1 MALRAIPPRF
11 VRSWNGTRARLEKED
26 CIMTIG
32 LFGEDS
38 SLILALQNDL
48 KEKGFGLW
56 RPTRDLPRDQS
67 QHLVFRKR
75 RLPTDWE
82 SLREAGMVLVCVGEP
97 VDPAVSFDL
106 VLAPGQSE
114 GEALAKL
121 SRLVRRKLAGP
132 PRPSWDE
139 YFMRIAEVASMR
151 SNCIKRKVGA
161 VVVKDRRI
169 VSTGYNGT
177 PRGTRNCNEGG
188 CPRCSG
194 LAASGTRLD
203 ECLCSHAEENA
214 ITQAAYHGTSVKD
227 GCLYSTFSPC
237 LMCAKMIINS
247 GISEVVFNLG
257 YPLNDST
264 FRLFDEAGVTIRN
277 HRIA

>member
-1 MALRAIPPRF
+1 MI
-11 VRSWNGTRARLEKED
+11 
-26 CIMTIG
+26 IG

-38 SLILALQNDL
+38 PLTLALQSDL
-48 KEKGFGLW
+48 EEKGFGSCPST
-56 RPTRDLPRDQS
+56 RPLPQQQS
-67 QHLVFRKR
+67 QHLVFRER
-75 RLPTDWE
+75 QLPPDWK
-82 SLREAGMVLVCVGEP
+82 SLREAGMVVVWVGEP
-97 VDPAVSFDL
+97 VELAVSFDL
-106 VLAPGQSE
+106 VLPPGQSE
-114 GEALAKL
+114 AEALERLAH
-121 SRLVRRKLAGP
+121 LVRRKLVGP

-139 YFMRIAEVASMR
+139 YFMRIAQVASTR

-177 PRGTRNCNEGG
+177 PRGTKNCNEGG
-188 CPRCSG
+188 CPRCSS
-194 LAASGTRLD
+194 LAVSGTRLD

-247 GISEVVFNLG
+247 GITEVVFNVG

-264 FRLFDEAGVTIRN
+264 FRLFEEAGVTIREY
-277 HRIA
+277 RLV

>member
-1 MALRAIPPRF
+1 MLAAGDPSKMRPFMDRGPGQA
-11 VRSWNGTRARLEKED
+11 GKEV
-26 CIMTIG
+26 CRMIIG

-38 SLILALQNDL
+38 SLTLALQNDL
-48 KEKGFGLW
+48 KEKGFGSC
-56 RPTRDLPRDQS
+56 RSPQSLPREQS
-67 QHLVFRKR
+67 QHLVFRNSR
-75 RLPTDWE
+75 VPSDWE
-82 SLREAGMVLVCVGEP
+82 SLRQAGTVLVWVGEP
-97 VDPAVSFDL
+97 VEPVVVFDL
-106 VLAPGQSE
+106 VLTPGQPE
-114 GEALAKL
+114 GEALEKL
-121 SRLVRRKLAGP
+121 SHLVRRKLVGP

-139 YFMRIAEVASMR
+139 YFMRIAHVASMR

-177 PRGTRNCNEGG
+177 PRGTKNCNEGG

-247 GISEVVFNLG
+247 GITEVVFSVA
-257 YPLNDST
+257 YPLNDLT
-264 FRLFDEAGVTIRN
+264 FRLFEEAGVTIREY
-277 HRIA
+277 RIT

>member
-1 MALRAIPPRF
+1 MI
-11 VRSWNGTRARLEKED
+11 
-26 CIMTIG
+26 IG

-38 SLILALQNDL
+38 PLTLALADDL
-48 KEKGFGLW
+48 KEKGFGSCQ
-56 RPTRDLPRDQS
+56 PTRQVLQDQS

-75 RLPTDWE
+75 QVPRDWE
-82 SLREAGMVLVCVGEP
+82 WLREAGVVLVCVGEP
-97 VDPAVSFDL
+97 VEPAASFDL
-106 VLAPGQSE
+106 VLTPLQSQR
-114 GEALAKL
+114 EALEKL
-121 SRLVRRKLAGP
+121 GRLVRQKLIGP

-139 YFMRIAEVASMR
+139 YFMRIAQVASMR

-247 GISEVVFNLG
+247 GITEVVFNVG

-264 FRLFDEAGVTIRN
+264 FRLFEEAGITIREY
-277 HRIA
+277 RIS

>member
-1 MALRAIPPRF
+1 LI
-11 VRSWNGTRARLEKED
+11 
-26 CIMTIG
+26 IG

-38 SLILALQNDL
+38 PLTLALQNDL
-48 KEKGFGLW
+48 KTKGFGSC
-56 RPTRDLPRDQS
+56 RSDQSLPREQS

-75 RLPTDWE
+75 QVPPDWK
-82 SLREAGMVLVCVGEP
+82 SLQEAGMVLVWVGATAESEM
-97 VDPAVSFDL
+97 SFDL
-106 VLAPGQSE
+106 VLPPGQSE
-114 GEALAKL
+114 GEALEKL
-121 SRLVRRKLAGP
+121 SHLVRRRIVGP

-139 YFMRIAEVASMR
+139 YFMRIAQVASMR

-247 GISEVVFNLG
+247 GITEVVFNVA

-264 FRLFDEAGVTIRN
+264 FRLFGEAGVTIREY
-277 HRIA
+277 RIT

>member
-1 MALRAIPPRF
+1 MI
-11 VRSWNGTRARLEKED
+11 
-26 CIMTIG
+26 IG

-38 SLILALQNDL
+38 QLTLVLHNDL
-48 KEKGFGLW
+48 KEKGFRSCQPGE
-56 RPTRDLPRDQS
+56 RLPQDPS
-67 QHLVFRKR
+67 QHLVLRKR
-75 RLPTDWE
+75 QMPPDWE
-82 SLREAGMVLVCVGEP
+82 SLREAGMVLVWAGEP
-97 VDPAVSFDL
+97 VELAVPFDL
-106 VLAPGQSE
+106 VLTPGHSE
-114 GEALAKL
+114 GEALEKL
-121 SRLVRRKLAGP
+121 SRLVRRKLFGP

-139 YFMRIAEVASMR
+139 YFMRIAQVASLR

-177 PRGTRNCNEGG
+177 PRGTKNCNEGG
-188 CPRCSG
+188 CPRCSR
-194 LAASGTRLD
+194 LVASGTRLD

-214 ITQAAYHGTSVKD
+214 ITQAAFHGTSVKD

-247 GISEVVFNLG
+247 GIAEVVFNVE

-264 FRLFDEAGVTIRN
+264 FRLLEQAEVAIRKY
-277 HRIA
+277 RIN

>member
-1 MALRAIPPRF
+1 MI
-11 VRSWNGTRARLEKED
+11 
-26 CIMTIG
+26 IG

-38 SLILALQNDL
+38 SLTLALQNDL
-48 KEKGFGLW
+48 EEKGFGSCPST
-56 RPTRDLPRDQS
+56 RPLPRQQS
-67 QHLVFRKR
+67 QHLVFRER
-75 RLPTDWE
+75 QLPADWK
-82 SLREAGMVLVCVGEP
+82 SLREAGMVLVWAGEP
-97 VDPAVSFDL
+97 VEPAVSFDL
-106 VLAPGQSE
+106 VLPPGQSE
-114 GEALAKL
+114 PEALERL
-121 SRLVRRKLAGP
+121 SHLVRRKLSGP

-139 YFMRIAEVASMR
+139 YFMRIAQVASMR

-188 CPRCSG
+188 CPRCSA

-247 GISEVVFNLG
+247 GITEVVFDVE

-264 FRLFDEAGVTIRN
+264 FRLFEEAGVRIREY
-277 HRIA
+277 RLG

>member
-1 MALRAIPPRF
+1 MI
-11 VRSWNGTRARLEKED
+11 
-26 CIMTIG
+26 IG

-38 SLILALQNDL
+38 PLTLALQNDL
-48 KEKGFGLW
+48 NEKGFGLC
-56 RPTRDLPRDQS
+56 RSAQSLPREQS
-67 QHLVFRKR
+67 RHLVFRQRQVPPDCK
-75 RLPTDWE
+75 
-82 SLREAGMVLVCVGEP
+82 SLREAGMVLVWVGEAAE
-97 VDPAVSFDL
+97 PAVSFDL
-106 VLAPGQSE
+106 VVSPGQSE
-114 GEALAKL
+114 GEALENL

-139 YFMRIAEVASMR
+139 YFMRIAQVASMR

-161 VVVKDRRI
+161 VVVIDRRI

-214 ITQAAYHGTSVKD
+214 ITQAAYHGTSVKG

-247 GISEVVFNLG
+247 GITEVVFDVG

-264 FRLFDEAGVTIRN
+264 FRLFEEAEITIREYRLEN
-277 HRIA
+277 N

>member
-1 MALRAIPPRF
+1 MI
-11 VRSWNGTRARLEKED
+11 
-26 CIMTIG
+26 IG

-38 SLILALQNDL
+38 PLTLALQNDL
-48 KEKGFGLW
+48 EEKGFGACRST
-56 RPTRDLPRDQS
+56 RPLPRQQS
-67 QHLVFRKR
+67 QHLVFRER
-75 RLPTDWE
+75 QLPSDWK
-82 SLREAGMVLVCVGEP
+82 SLREAGMVLVWVGEP
-97 VDPAVSFDL
+97 VEPVVSFDL
-106 VLAPGQSE
+106 VLPLGQSE
-114 GEALAKL
+114 GEALEKL
-121 SRLVRRKLAGP
+121 SHLVRPRLAGP

-139 YFMRIAEVASMR
+139 YFMRIAQVASMR

-227 GCLYSTFSPC
+227 GCLYSTLSPC

-247 GISEVVFNLG
+247 GVREVVFNEG
-257 YPLNDST
+257 YPLNDAT
-264 FRLFDEAGVTIRN
+264 FRLFEEAGITIREF
-277 HRIA
+277 RLT

>member
-1 MALRAIPPRF
+1 MI
-11 VRSWNGTRARLEKED
+11 
-26 CIMTIG
+26 IG

-38 SLILALQNDL
+38 ALTLALQNDL
-48 KEKGFGLW
+48 REKGFGSCQ
-56 RPTRDLPRDQS
+56 PTQRLPRDQS

-75 RLPTDWE
+75 QMPPDWE
-82 SLREAGMVLVCVGEP
+82 SLREAGMVLVWVGEP
-97 VDPAVSFDL
+97 VEPAASFDL
-106 VLAPGQSE
+106 ELAPRQSE
-114 GEALAKL
+114 GEALEKL
-121 SRLVRRKLAGP
+121 SRLVRQKLAGP

-139 YFMRIAEVASMR
+139 YFMRIAQVASMR

-161 VVVKDRRI
+161 VVVIDRRI

-188 CPRCSG
+188 CPRCSD

-214 ITQAAYHGTSVKD
+214 ITQAAYHGTSVKN

-247 GISEVVFNLG
+247 GIAEVVFNLG

-264 FRLFDEAGVTIRN
+264 FGLFEEAGITIRN
-277 HRIA
+277 YRIT

>member
-1 MALRAIPPRF
+1 MI
-11 VRSWNGTRARLEKED
+11 
-26 CIMTIG
+26 IG

-38 SLILALQNDL
+38 PLSLTLQNDL
-48 KEKGFGLW
+48 EEKGFGSCP
-56 RPTRDLPRDQS
+56 PTQSLPRDHA

-75 RLPTDWE
+75 QAPPDWE
-82 SLREAGMVLVCVGEP
+82 SLREAGMVLVWVGEA
-97 VDPAVSFDL
+97 VETAVSFDL
-106 VLAPGQSE
+106 VVTPRQSE
-114 GEALAKL
+114 GEALEKL

-139 YFMRIAEVASMR
+139 YFMRIAQVASMR

-214 ITQAAYHGTSVKD
+214 ITQAAFHGTSVKE

-247 GISEVVFNLG
+247 GIAEVVFNVG

-264 FRLFDEAGVTIRN
+264 FRLFEEAGITIREY
-277 HRIA
+277 RID

>member
-1 MALRAIPPRF
+1 MI
-11 VRSWNGTRARLEKED
+11 
-26 CIMTIG
+26 IG

-38 SLILALQNDL
+38 PLTLALQNDL
-48 KEKGFGLW
+48 NEKGFGSCS
-56 RPTRDLPRDQS
+56 PTHSLPRDQS

-75 RLPTDWE
+75 QAPPDWE
-82 SLREAGMVLVCVGEP
+82 SLRDAGIVLVWVGEP
-97 VDPAVSFDL
+97 VGPGVSFDL
-106 VLAPGQSE
+106 VVTPGESE
-114 GEALAKL
+114 GKALEKL

-139 YFMRIAEVASMR
+139 YFMRIAQVASMR

-188 CPRCSG
+188 CPRCNG

-214 ITQAAYHGTSVKD
+214 ITQAAYHGTSVKG

-247 GISEVVFNLG
+247 GMDEVVFNVG

-264 FRLFDEAGVTIRN
+264 FRLFEEAGITIREY
-277 HRIA
+277 RID

>member
-1 MALRAIPPRF
+1 MDRF
-11 VRSWNGTRARLEKED
+11 GVELGKRD
-26 CIMTIG
+26 CRMIIG

-38 SLILALQNDL
+38 PLILALHNDL
-48 KEKGFGLW
+48 NEKGFGSC
-56 RPTRDLPRDQS
+56 RSTQDLPRDQS

-75 RLPTDWE
+75 RLPPDWE
-82 SLREAGMVLVCVGEP
+82 SLREAGMVLVCIGEP
-97 VDPAVSFDL
+97 VEPAVPFDL
-106 VLAPGQSE
+106 VLSPRQSE
-114 GEALAKL
+114 VEALANL
-121 SRLVRRKLAGP
+121 NRLVRQNLTASQ
-132 PRPSWDE
+132 RPSWDE
-139 YFMRIAEVASMR
+139 YFMRIAQVASMR

-227 GCLYSTFSPC
+227 GCLYSTLSPC

-247 GISEVVFNLG
+247 GITEVVFNMG

-264 FRLFDEAGVTIRN
+264 FQLFEEAGITIREY
-277 HRIA
+277 RLI

>member
-1 MALRAIPPRF
+1 MI
-11 VRSWNGTRARLEKED
+11 
-26 CIMTIG
+26 IG

-38 SLILALQNDL
+38 PLSLALQNDL
-48 KEKGFGLW
+48 EEKGFGSCP
-56 RPTRDLPRDQS
+56 PTHSLPQDQS
-67 QHLVFRKR
+67 QHLVFRKCR
-75 RLPTDWE
+75 VPSDWE
-82 SLREAGMVLVCVGEP
+82 SLRQAGMVLVWVGEP
-97 VDPAVSFDL
+97 VEPAVSFDL
-106 VLAPGQSE
+106 VLPPGQSVV
-114 GEALAKL
+114 EALEKL
-121 SRLVRRKLAGP
+121 SRLVRQRLVGP

-139 YFMRIAEVASMR
+139 YFMRIAQVASTR

-188 CPRCSG
+188 CPRCSA

-214 ITQAAYHGTSVKD
+214 ITQAAYHGTSVKG

-247 GISEVVFNLG
+247 GITEVVFNVG

-264 FRLFDEAGVTIRN
+264 FRLFEEAGITIREY
-277 HRIA
+277 RID

>member
-1 MALRAIPPRF
+1 MI
-11 VRSWNGTRARLEKED
+11 
-26 CIMTIG
+26 IG

-38 SLILALQNDL
+38 PLILALQKDL
-48 KEKGFGLW
+48 NVKGFASC
-56 RPTRDLPRDQS
+56 RSTRDLPRDPS
-67 QHLVFRKR
+67 QHLVLRKR
-75 RLPTDWE
+75 RVPPDWE
-82 SLREAGMVLVCVGEP
+82 SLQESGMVLVGVGEP
-97 VDPAVSFDL
+97 VEPAASFDL
-106 VLAPGQSE
+106 VLTPRQSE
-114 GEALAKL
+114 EEALEKL
-121 SRLVRRKLAGP
+121 GRLVRPKLAGP

-139 YFMRIAEVASMR
+139 YFMRIAQVASMR

-188 CPRCSG
+188 CSRCSS

-247 GISEVVFNLG
+247 GIIEVVFNVE

-264 FRLFDEAGVTIRN
+264 YRLFGEAGVTIRKY
-277 HRIA
+277 RID

>member
-1 MALRAIPPRF
+1 MI
-11 VRSWNGTRARLEKED
+11 
-26 CIMTIG
+26 IG

-38 SLILALQNDL
+38 PLTLALQNDL
-48 KEKGFGLW
+48 KEKGFGSCRSTQPLS
-56 RPTRDLPRDQS
+56 REQS
-67 QHLVFRKR
+67 QHLVFRER
-75 RLPTDWE
+75 RVPPDWE
-82 SLREAGMVLVCVGEP
+82 SLGQAGMVLVWVGEP
-97 VDPAVSFDL
+97 VEPAVSFDL
-106 VLAPGQSE
+106 VLTPGQSN
-114 GEALAKL
+114 GEALEKL
-121 SRLVRRKLAGP
+121 TRLVRRKLTGP

-139 YFMRIAEVASMR
+139 YFMRIAQVAATR

-177 PRGTRNCNEGG
+177 PRGTTNCNEGG
-188 CPRCSG
+188 CPRCSA

-214 ITQAAYHGTSVKD
+214 ITQAAYHGTSVKG
-227 GCLYSTFSPC
+227 GCLYSTLSPC

-247 GISEVVFNLG
+247 GIIEVVFNMG

-264 FRLFDEAGVTIRN
+264 YRLFGEAGITIREY
-277 HRIA
+277 RID

>member
-1 MALRAIPPRF
+1 MI
-11 VRSWNGTRARLEKED
+11 
-26 CIMTIG
+26 IG

-38 SLILALQNDL
+38 PLALALQNDL
-48 KEKGFGLW
+48 KVKGFGSCRSA
-56 RPTRDLPRDQS
+56 RPPLQALS
-67 QHLVFRKR
+67 QHLVFRR
-75 RLPTDWE
+75 RQAPSDWE
-82 SLREAGMVLVCVGEP
+82 SLREAGMVLVWVGEP
-97 VDPAVSFDL
+97 EEPAVSFDL

-114 GEALAKL
+114 GEALEKL
-121 SRLVRRKLAGP
+121 GSLVRRKLAGT

-139 YFMRIAEVASMR
+139 YFMRIAQVASMR

-247 GISEVVFNLG
+247 GITEVVFDVG

-264 FRLFDEAGVTIRN
+264 FRLFEEAGIRI
-277 HRIA
+277 REYRLV

>member
-1 MALRAIPPRF
+1 MI
-11 VRSWNGTRARLEKED
+11 
-26 CIMTIG
+26 IG

-38 SLILALQNDL
+38 PLALALQADL
-48 KEKGFGLW
+48 EEKGFGACRST
-56 RPTRDLPRDQS
+56 RPPLQEPS
-67 QHLVFRKR
+67 QHLVFRR
-75 RLPTDWE
+75 RQAPSDWE
-82 SLREAGMVLVCVGEP
+82 SLRGAGMVLVWIGEP
-97 VDPAVSFDL
+97 VEPSVPFDL

-114 GEALAKL
+114 GEALEKL
-121 SRLVRRKLAGP
+121 SSLVRRTLAGP

-139 YFMRIAEVASMR
+139 YFMRIAQVASMR

-247 GISEVVFNLG
+247 GIAEVVFDVG

-264 FRLFDEAGVTIRN
+264 FRLFEEAGVTIREY
-277 HRIA
+277 RLA